1 MSDEKRLWYV
11 GDPCYVITQD
21 WDLFCQKTWDEKGV
35 VSNED
40 SLHMDSIIEW
50 KGHTLEIW
58 SNGGDGCWRFNFE
71 GKTIPLNGS
80 KAHFG
85 VDAGIFCVMP
95 VEISH
100 IQNLDELKRLGIIF
114 RGEKPELYVE
124 DHIVYI
130 NDVADECECEEE

>member
-58 SNGGDGCWRFNFE
+58 SNGGDGCWSFNFE
-71 GKTIPLNGS
+71 
-80 KAHFG
+80 
-85 VDAGIFCVMP
+85 
-95 VEISH
+95 
-100 IQNLDELKRLGIIF
+100 
-114 RGEKPELYVE
+114 
-124 DHIVYI
+124 
-130 NDVADECECEEE
+130 